1 MNFNRAKDLLGL
13 PDDFNQ
19 DLVRQKYH
27 QLSLKHHPDKG
38 GNPDDFVEITQ
49 AHDFLTKNEKQ
60 RPQGSKPQVVNLNDI
75 FKTFINTSASA
86 LFTTKKSD
94 FFGFKRQ
101 IEIIISPREFLEG
114 GTTREIETTDRQH
127 CGCPQVFCEKCRG
140 FSFNRCDQCMGA
152 GIYQQC
158 KECVNGSIITKKIV
172 TVNIDKTNL
181 QDIVVGNTVVH
192 VKLKKSRDYFVE
204 NNRLYYRFKIS
215 LKESLVG
222 FTKTFK
228 DPFDTLHQ
236 VVSQTIIKPNDG
248 YFINENLYLLFEIV
262 YPNRLLTELKKVNF

>member
-1 MNFNRAKDLLGL
+1 MNFNKAKEILGL
-13 PDDFNQ
+13 PDDFSQ

-38 GNPDDFVEITQ
+38 GNPDDFVQITQ
-49 AHDFLTKNEKQ
+49 AHDFLTKKQ
-60 RPQGSKPQVVNLNDI
+60 GDPPPNVVNLNDI

-86 LFTTKKSD
+86 FFTTTKKSD

-101 IEIIISPREFLEG
+101 IEITISPREFLEG
-114 GTTREIETTDRQH
+114 GITREIETTDRQH
-127 CGCPQVFCEKCRG
+127 CGCPQIFCEKCRG
-140 FSFNRCDQCMGA
+140 FSFNRCENCMGA

-158 KECVNGSIITKKIV
+158 KDCVNGMIITKKIIA
-172 TVNIDKTNL
+172 VNIDRANL

-204 NNRLYYRFKIS
+204 NNRLYYRYKIT

-228 DPFDTLHQ
+228 DPFDTVHQ
-236 VVSQTIIKPNDG
+236 VVSRTIIKPNDG
-248 YFINENLYLLFEIV
+248 YFINENIYLLFEIV
-262 YPNRLLTELKKVNF
+262 YPNRLLTELKKVDF